1 MEMDNQKLQKFV
13 DAVNDEIEQKVNV
26 LLNEAEE
33 EKIAILENAK
43 VKSKEAAEKRL
54 ADSKKKCELK
64 YVRDITQNEMQMK
77 KDVLLHREK
86 LTDELMEDVKL
97 RLVEFKSNSDYVDYL
112 VKLML
117 TSNISDNSVIYLS
130 SEDIK
135 YSAKLKKA
143 IKADNI
149 TFEVDSNIK
158 IGGLSIYNKEKE
170 TIVNKTFDLL
180 LEEEKQKFIN
190 MNAFAQ

>member
-33 EKIAILENAK
+33 EKNAILENAK
-43 VKSKEAAEKRL
+43 VKSKEATEKRL

-77 KDVLLHREK
+77 RDVLLYREK

-97 RLVEFKSNSDYVDYL
+97 RLVEFMSNIDYVDYL

-135 YSAKLKKA
+135 YSAKLNKA

-180 LEEEKQKFIN
+180 LEEQKQKFIN

>member
-1 MEMDNQKLQKFV
+1 MEMDNHKLQKFV
-13 DAVNDEIEQKVNV
+13 DAVNDEIDQKVNE

-33 EKIAILENAK
+33 EKNAILENAK
-43 VKSKEAAEKRL
+43 IKSKEAAEKRL
-54 ADSKKKCELK
+54 ADSKKKCGVK
-64 YVRDITQNEMQMK
+64 YIRDVTHNEMQMK
-77 KDVLLHREK
+77 KDVLLYREK
-86 LTDELMEDVKL
+86 LTDELIEDVRL
-97 RLVEFKSNSDYVDYL
+97 RLVDFKSNSDYVDFL

-135 YSAKLKKA
+135 YSAKLNKA
-143 IKADNI
+143 VKADNI

-180 LEEEKQKFIN
+180 LEEQKQKFIN